1 MVAVVAEEF
10 GSWRV
15 EMVVEL
21 VVAAE
26 AWVVYL
32 VVEVLGHSLCRAIR
46 ARRWVPWVR
55 GAMGPGRM
63 VDLRET
69 YRLIQT

>member
-21 VVAAE
+21 VVAAK
-26 AWVVYL
+26 AWVVYV
-32 VVEVLGHSLCRAIR
+32 VVEVLGHSLC
-46 ARRWVPWVR
+46 
-55 GAMGPGRM
+55 
-63 VDLRET
+63 
-69 YRLIQT
+69 